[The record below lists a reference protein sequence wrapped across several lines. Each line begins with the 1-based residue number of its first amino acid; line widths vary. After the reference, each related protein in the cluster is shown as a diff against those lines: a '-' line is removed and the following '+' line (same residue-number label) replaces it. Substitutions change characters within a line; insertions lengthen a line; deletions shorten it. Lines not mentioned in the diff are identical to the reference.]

1 MKSLRASLAMLAFT
15 ILLTGLAYLG
25 LVAGV
30 AALAFPDQAG
40 GSLVLREGKVVGS
53 RLIGQNFTEPKYFWG
68 RLSASGSFPYNG
80 MASGGSN
87 LGPLNPALTDAAKA
101 RIDAL
106 RQADPGNAA
115 PPPVDLVTASA
126 SGLDPEISLAAAQY
140 QAGRVAAAR
149 GVDRAVVE
157 QLIARH
163 ASGKWL
169 GVFGVERV
177 NVLALNLDLDT
188 LAAPPAPRR
197 PGA

>member
-40 GSLVLREGKVVGS
+40 GSLVLLEGKVVGS

-68 RLSASGSFPYNG
+68 RLSASDSFPHNG

-87 LGPLNPALTDAAKA
+87 LGPLDPALTDAAKA

-106 RQADPGNAA
+106 LQADPGNAA

-177 NVLALNLDLDT
+177 NVLAMNLDLDT
-188 LAAPPAPRR
+188 LAAPRA
-197 PGA
+197 AS